1 MKQKLTLALALAA
14 AGCATPEFPKPEFT
28 NITALNTTYML
39 RGQNLSDGKPVVQDT
54 LVAISGPLSAIA
66 FASHHPDSGR
76 THEADITLNYDV
88 NVGDRLRLSP
98 NVTYLTFPNL
108 DLRARTEL
116 AVKATLDD
124 TYSLNVVRDL
134 DNKEGL
140 RRGTYVEL
148 GARKAF
154 EVFGLNP
161 VADIAVGWENHFLS
175 NETGLRHID
184 AGLSL
189 PIPLKFLGENVTLIP
204 GIRRTESLN
213 DKVANDKWYG
223 GLTLEVKF

>member
-98 NVTYLTFPNL
+98 
-108 DLRARTEL
+108 
-116 AVKATLDD
+116 
-124 TYSLNVVRDL
+124 
-134 DNKEGL
+134 
-140 RRGTYVEL
+140 
-148 GARKAF
+148 
-154 EVFGLNP
+154 
-161 VADIAVGWENHFLS
+161 
-175 NETGLRHID
+175 
-184 AGLSL
+184 
-189 PIPLKFLGENVTLIP
+189 
-204 GIRRTESLN
+204 
-213 DKVANDKWYG
+213 
-223 GLTLEVKF
+223 